1 MVLIDYRFDSVI
13 RFQQLLGKLDEINCS
28 CCFFSPVTEILCSY
42 FFILLLLKHQ
52 VVFMWLNLYS
62 IFIYVSTFYAIFM
75 VYWFSL
81 LNLNYYFIV
90 SKSEIS
96 LLEKWAMAF
105 RWLVLLFPHLSSH
118 FYAFSWFFRQ
128 FPLNQNWY
136 LIVSKCAKSL
146 LRTGW
151 HLSPFNGLQHYRCF
165 IYLEQCQLF
174 LTKLPPLLIQRPL
187 VASWVPL
194 WVSKFFD
201 HFGIGTQRGVG
212 AWSATLHCYV
222 RVCSNVFLVWQSK
235 GELF

>member
-1 MVLIDYRFDSVI
+1 
-13 RFQQLLGKLDEINCS
+13 
-28 CCFFSPVTEILCSY
+28 
-42 FFILLLLKHQ
+42 
-52 VVFMWLNLYS
+52 MWLNLYS

-75 VYWFSL
+75 VYWFSR

-128 FPLNQNWY
+128 FPLNQNWHF
-136 LIVSKCAKSL
+136 IVSKCAKSL

-187 VASWVPL
+187 VASSSSTLGKQIL
-194 WVSKFFD
+194 WPFRHWHPTWGGGMICDV
-201 HFGIGTQRGVG
+201 
-212 AWSATLHCYV
+212 TLLCT
-222 RVCSNVFLVWQSK
+222 CL
-235 GELF
+235 